1 MIIETKIRIPRA
13 NPNIIQRLSLF
24 EKLNSGLQRK
34 LIHISAPP
42 GYGKTSLISDWI
54 KRRGIPASWYS
65 LDIRDNDPVIFLNYV
80 IAGLRTLNQSI
91 GKRTLDLINAPQRPD
106 IESII
111 GLLIND
117 IQNLNLDFL
126 LVLDDYHLINSL
138 EVHAVTRTI
147 LEYMPEHMHVA
158 ITTRSDISIPLAR
171 IRSQNQ
177 LLEIRSSELSF
188 SEQELVSLFNKKLKL
203 GLSIEEIKTLLAKT
217 EGWIAGLQLTALSIQ
232 NSHDVSGFIHHFAG
246 DNRYIMDYLME
257 EVLSNQ
263 TEDIQGFLLQT
274 SLLEQLSGPLC
285 DALRDRD
292 DSQRILES
300 LEKNNLFIISLDP
313 ERLWY
318 RYHHL
323 FADLLKQRAQNS
335 PKIES
340 EDLHRR
346 ASSWFDRNNMPSFAI
361 DHVLAMEDYQQTL
374 NLLNAEIE
382 RFWEMGQH
390 AAIMR
395 YGNLIPDDII
405 DMSPRFSIFYAWVL
419 ASGGMF
425 QEAQR
430 FLLSAQ
436 AILNTEY
443 HEGDKNKENNDLNG
457 KLAVAFAFLYSSSGN
472 VSSVFEYCGKATA
485 IITQDQTT
493 WFSWSW
499 YACGLGHMMTGNLP
513 ESIKAFELALEAGK
527 KTGNLYLIST
537 IGIRYAFCELQIGNF
552 KSAYKICQG
561 LLSQIHEEDYALMA
575 QNEWS
580 FAGLYSTLGY
590 IENEWAEE
598 DALRNTKMGY
608 ELACKGPDITT
619 RVFNTIVYIRGL
631 SYQGDLKKVDSLIRE
646 LDAIQKER
654 ELFPFLLYTYHAVKL
669 GAYVRFHQMDKASEF
684 IKALNMSPGNEVD
697 DTNELL
703 YTSYAW
709 ILLTESRV
717 IEAESILNK
726 LHALAESSKRRERL
740 VQFKILLAVLQLI
753 LENEERAID
762 YLAESLVLAEE
773 ENLVRHYINGG
784 SYISKSLDILYRRYP
799 AGNFKFSKKFLEKIL
814 RAIEK
819 KSLLKD
825 RTSFYSLSKRE
836 AEVLPLMAEEL
847 SNQEIADHLYISLN
861 TVKTHVKNIH
871 LKLDVDSRIKAIAK
885 ARELGL
891 L

>member
-419 ASGGMF
+419 ASGGM
-425 QEAQR
+425 
-430 FLLSAQ
+430 
-436 AILNTEY
+436 
-443 HEGDKNKENNDLNG
+443 
-457 KLAVAFAFLYSSSGN
+457 
-472 VSSVFEYCGKATA
+472 
-485 IITQDQTT
+485 
-493 WFSWSW
+493 
-499 YACGLGHMMTGNLP
+499 
-513 ESIKAFELALEAGK
+513 
-527 KTGNLYLIST
+527 
-537 IGIRYAFCELQIGNF
+537 
-552 KSAYKICQG
+552 
-561 LLSQIHEEDYALMA
+561 
-575 QNEWS
+575 
-580 FAGLYSTLGY
+580 
-590 IENEWAEE
+590 
-598 DALRNTKMGY
+598 
-608 ELACKGPDITT
+608 
-619 RVFNTIVYIRGL
+619 
-631 SYQGDLKKVDSLIRE
+631 
-646 LDAIQKER
+646 
-654 ELFPFLLYTYHAVKL
+654 
-669 GAYVRFHQMDKASEF
+669 
-684 IKALNMSPGNEVD
+684 
-697 DTNELL
+697 
-703 YTSYAW
+703 
-709 ILLTESRV
+709 
-717 IEAESILNK
+717 
-726 LHALAESSKRRERL
+726 
-740 VQFKILLAVLQLI
+740 
-753 LENEERAID
+753 
-762 YLAESLVLAEE
+762 
-773 ENLVRHYINGG
+773 
-784 SYISKSLDILYRRYP
+784 
-799 AGNFKFSKKFLEKIL
+799 
-814 RAIEK
+814 
-819 KSLLKD
+819 
-825 RTSFYSLSKRE
+825 
-836 AEVLPLMAEEL
+836 
-847 SNQEIADHLYISLN
+847 
-861 TVKTHVKNIH
+861 
-871 LKLDVDSRIKAIAK
+871 
-885 ARELGL
+885 
-891 L
+891 

>member
-1 MIIETKIRIPRA
+1 MIIKTKLRIPEA

-24 EKLNSGLQRK
+24 EKLDSGLQKK

-42 GYGKTSLISDWI
+42 GYGKTSLVSDWI
-54 KRRGIPASWYS
+54 NSRGISASWYS

-80 IAGLRTLNQSI
+80 IAGLKTLNQSI
-91 GKRTLDLINAPQRPD
+91 GKRTLELINAPQRPD

-126 LVLDDYHLINSL
+126 LVLDDYHLIDSI
-138 EVHAVTRTI
+138 EVHVVTRTI

-158 ITTRSDISIPLAR
+158 ITTRSDVSIPLAR

-232 NSHDVSGFIHHFAG
+232 NSHDVSGFIRHFAG

-263 TEDIQGFLLQT
+263 TEYIQGFLLQT
-274 SLLEQLSGPLC
+274 SILEQLSGPLC
-285 DALRDRD
+285 DVLLDRD
-292 DSQRILES
+292 DTQLILES
-300 LEKNNLFIISLDP
+300 LEKNNLFIIPLDP
-313 ERLWY
+313 ERKWY

-323 FADLLKQRAQNS
+323 FADLLKQRARNS
-335 PKIES
+335 PKIDS

-361 DHVLAMEDYQQTL
+361 DHALAMEDYQQTL
-374 NLLNAEIE
+374 HLLNAEIE

-405 DMSPRFSIFYAWVL
+405 DMSPRFSIFYAWTLV
-419 ASGGMF
+419 SGGMF

-436 AILNTEY
+436 TILNREY
-443 HEGDKNKENNDLNG
+443 REGDKNKENNNLHG

-513 ESIKAFELALEAGK
+513 ESIKAFELALKAGK

-537 IGIRYAFCELQIGNF
+537 IGIRYAFCELQRGNF

-580 FAGLYSTLGY
+580 FAGLYTTLGY
-590 IENEWAEE
+590 IDYEWVEG

-608 ELACKGPDITT
+608 ELSCNGPDITS
-619 RVFNTIVYIRGL
+619 RVFSTMAYIRVL
-631 SYQGDLKKVDSLIRE
+631 RYQGDLKKVESLIRE
-646 LDAIQKER
+646 LDAIHKER
-654 ELFPFLLYTYHAVKL
+654 ELFPYLLYTYLAVKL
-669 GAYVRFHQMDKASEF
+669 GAYVRFHQVDKASEF
-684 IKALNMSPGNEVD
+684 IKANQLSANNEVD
-697 DTNELL
+697 ENNELL
-703 YTSYAW
+703 YTSYARM
-709 ILLTESRV
+709 LLTESRAK
-717 IEAESILNK
+717 EAESVLNK
-726 LHALAESSKRRERL
+726 LHSLAESTKRRERL
-740 VQFKILLAVLQLI
+740 VEIKILLAVLQHI
-753 LENEERAID
+753 QENEERAIN
-762 YLAESLVLAEE
+762 YLAESLALAEE
-773 ENLVRHYINGG
+773 ENLVMHYIKEG
-784 SYISKSLDILYRRYP
+784 SDISKSLDILYRRYP
-799 AGNFKFSKKFLEKIL
+799 GSNFKFSKKFLGKIL

-819 KSLLKD
+819 KSLQKD
-825 RTSFYSLSKRE
+825 QASFYSLSKRE
-836 AEVLPLMAEEL
+836 AEVLQLMAEEL
-847 SNQEIADHLYISLN
+847 SNQEIADHLYVSLN
-861 TVKTHVKNIH
+861 TVKAHAKNIY
-871 LKLDVDSRIKAIAK
+871 LKLDVDSRIKAVAK

>member
-1 MIIETKIRIPRA
+1 MIIKTKLRIPEA

-24 EKLNSGLQRK
+24 EKLNSGLQKK

-42 GYGKTSLISDWI
+42 GYGKTSLVSDWI
-54 KRRGIPASWYS
+54 NSRGISASWYS

-80 IAGLRTLNQSI
+80 IAGLKTLNQSI
-91 GKRTLDLINAPQRPD
+91 GKRTLELINAPQRPD

-126 LVLDDYHLINSL
+126 LVLDDYHLIDSI
-138 EVHAVTRTI
+138 EVHVVTRTI

-158 ITTRSDISIPLAR
+158 ITTRSDVSIPLAR

-217 EGWIAGLQLTALSIQ
+217 EGWVAGLQLTALSIQ
-232 NSHDVSGFIHHFAG
+232 NSHDVSGFIRHFAG

-285 DALRDRD
+285 DVLLDRD
-292 DSQRILES
+292 DTQLILES
-300 LEKNNLFIISLDP
+300 LEKNNLFIIPLDP
-313 ERLWY
+313 ERKWY

-323 FADLLKQRAQNS
+323 FADLLKQRARNS
-335 PKIES
+335 PKIDS

-361 DHVLAMEDYQQTL
+361 DHALAMEDYQQTL
-374 NLLNAEIE
+374 HLLNAEIE

-405 DMSPRFSIFYAWVL
+405 DMSPRFSIFYAWTLV
-419 ASGGMF
+419 SGGMF

-443 HEGDKNKENNDLNG
+443 REGDKNKENNNLHG

-513 ESIKAFELALEAGK
+513 ESIKAFELALKAGK
-527 KTGNLYLIST
+527 RTGNLYLIST
-537 IGIRYAFCELQIGNF
+537 IGIRYAFCELQRGNF

-580 FAGLYSTLGY
+580 FAGLYTTLGY
-590 IENEWAEE
+590 IDYEWAEG

-608 ELACKGPDITT
+608 ELSCNGPDITS
-619 RVFNTIVYIRGL
+619 RVFSTMAYIRVL
-631 SYQGDLKKVDSLIRE
+631 RYQGDLKKVESLIRE
-646 LDAIQKER
+646 LDAIHKER
-654 ELFPFLLYTYHAVKL
+654 ELFPYLLYTYLAVKL
-669 GAYVRFHQMDKASEF
+669 GAYVRFHQVDKASEF
-684 IKALNMSPGNEVD
+684 IKANQLSANNVVD
-697 DTNELL
+697 ENNQLL
-703 YTSYAW
+703 YTSYARM
-709 ILLTESRV
+709 LLTEFRAK
-717 IEAESILNK
+717 EAESVLNK
-726 LHALAESSKRRERL
+726 LHSMAESTKRRERL
-740 VQFKILLAVLQLI
+740 VEIKILLAVLQHI
-753 LENEERAID
+753 QENEERAIN
-762 YLAESLVLAEE
+762 YLAESLALAEE
-773 ENLVRHYINGG
+773 ENLVMHYINEG
-784 SYISKSLDILYRRYP
+784 SDISKSLDILYRRYP
-799 AGNFKFSKKFLEKIL
+799 GSNFNFSKKFLGKIL
-814 RAIEK
+814 RAIGK
-819 KSLLKD
+819 KSLQKD
-825 RTSFYSLSKRE
+825 QASFYSLSKRE
-836 AEVLPLMAEEL
+836 AEVLRLMAEEL
-847 SNQEIADHLYISLN
+847 SNQEIADHLYVSLN
-861 TVKTHVKNIH
+861 TVKSHVKNIH
-871 LKLDVDSRIKAIAK
+871 LKLDVDSRIKAVAK